1 VRKKRTVR
9 NNNIIEGNSSG
20 GNMKKKIFLLH
31 LMLLALNVEA
41 KTVYTDYT
49 FIGYSE
55 TSEEYNELVKYEET
69 KLNKFYTLEEVNIVY
84 EDSNKYIDQ
93 SPFIDY
99 DDFTT
104 TAIYSL
110 SKENDNYNYYALL
123 KTNNTYSTNKIYFRD
138 FNTGSG
144 ANKVYEIEVYYDD
157 IKVEYEADYYS
168 WLNDGIKN
176 EGSRLEGHDFTLT
189 LDDFYDITKLKI
201 VIYHRNEVDS
211 RTYLFIEYV
220 NDNGSSLSKMFDLD
234 NSLNYNLISSIRV
247 LTRQDSVDFLVSNNL
262 MSEDEADFRAM
273 IIYYVYENTL
283 YKHYNLNKTYGPMI
297 EDDILDGYMFDKEES
312 ISVYKVYKR
321 EIMFEIEDQGI
332 NENTINDDEIDL
344 LKSTSESVNNQNK
357 LEEVEEA
364 NEIKVSNDK
373 KTIKETEE
381 YIPYRVI
388 PVKRKEDVNS
398 KTINKTIEESK
409 DEKIESYPNSTDS
422 TDYNK
427 ENTDFIY
434 MLLIIIIALIVVITI
449 YNIIHI
455 IYEKFTDNNR

>member
-1 VRKKRTVR
+1 
-9 NNNIIEGNSSG
+9 
-20 GNMKKKIFLLH
+20 
-31 LMLLALNVEA
+31 
-41 KTVYTDYT
+41 
-49 FIGYSE
+49 
-55 TSEEYNELVKYEET
+55 
-69 KLNKFYTLEEVNIVY
+69 
-84 EDSNKYIDQ
+84 
-93 SPFIDY
+93 
-99 DDFTT
+99 
-104 TAIYSL
+104 
-110 SKENDNYNYYALL
+110 
-123 KTNNTYSTNKIYFRD
+123 
-138 FNTGSG
+138 
-144 ANKVYEIEVYYDD
+144 
-157 IKVEYEADYYS
+157 
-168 WLNDGIKN
+168 
-176 EGSRLEGHDFTLT
+176 
-189 LDDFYDITKLKI
+189 
-201 VIYHRNEVDS
+201 
-211 RTYLFIEYV
+211 
-220 NDNGSSLSKMFDLD
+220 MFDLD
-234 NSLNYNLISSIRV
+234 NSINYNLISSIRV